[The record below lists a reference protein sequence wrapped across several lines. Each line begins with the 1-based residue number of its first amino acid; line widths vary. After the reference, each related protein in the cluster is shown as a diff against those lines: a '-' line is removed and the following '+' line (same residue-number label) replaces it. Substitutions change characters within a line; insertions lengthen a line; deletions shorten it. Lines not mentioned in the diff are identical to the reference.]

1 MQNNHPNPSKSRPRI
16 TDGAKNLL
24 WVKKRSDEPLNE
36 VETNEARAKLPYQ
49 ETLFWVR
56 KEVLAKMAPH

>member
-1 MQNNHPNPSKSRPRI
+1 MVQ
-16 TDGAKNLL
+16 KNLL